1 MGGHRQSTNIRSSI
15 KARGPPGPIHSI
27 QQQPPSVPPSNVVD
41 NGHDRMVMKIT
52 SGGGSRSGSPTP
64 RNSPKSTHQILEEY
78 QLQPHQVTLFCI
90 TAFYLLTRFIK
101 IVQFGYMELLIHCVL
116 FCSTKVM
123 RAAGNQQ
130 FSNSGQQA
138 AQPQAPLSSHP
149 PSAHSTLTRHQINQ
163 VVNQLSGVHHLNPSQ
178 GAGDSTRS
186 SMSGKRSLQN
196 TTKYEPRI
204 VMPVMKK
211 SGDLG
216 VRLVR

>member
-1 MGGHRQSTNIRSSI
+1 
-15 KARGPPGPIHSI
+15 
-27 QQQPPSVPPSNVVD
+27 
-41 NGHDRMVMKIT
+41 
-52 SGGGSRSGSPTP
+52 
-64 RNSPKSTHQILEEY
+64 
-78 QLQPHQVTLFCI
+78 
-90 TAFYLLTRFIK
+90 
-101 IVQFGYMELLIHCVL
+101 MELLIHCVL

-163 VVNQLSGVHHLNPSQ
+163 VVNQLSGIHHLNPSQ